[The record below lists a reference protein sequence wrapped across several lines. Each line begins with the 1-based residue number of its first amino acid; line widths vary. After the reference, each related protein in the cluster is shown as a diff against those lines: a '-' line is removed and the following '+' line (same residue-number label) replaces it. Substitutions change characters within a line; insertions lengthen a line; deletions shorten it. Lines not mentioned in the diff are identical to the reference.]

1 MGHYH
6 NKAHWRSGVKPRVIT
21 WPHWKG
27 SNLKTLKTKASW
39 WKYHKIV
46 WLWELIVKKQMII
59 EAKNLIRDNHNLLWK
74 QVITFY
80 PDGKWLWVSLRLL
93 LQAIILWWDASA
105 LNSSK
110 KKKKKVEIRNNVNS
124 TSIKKF
130 HALLSSVLWPFSCW
144 LMVFKCSLVAS
155 SGVFNIYWACIR
167 TSCCCRNLSI

>member
-1 MGHYH
+1 MVT
-6 NKAHWRSGVKPRVIT
+6 NKGGGQSSGEMAGASGLEEGPNGEAHWRSGVKPRVIT

-39 WKYHKIV
+39 WKYHKTV

-93 LQAIILWWDASA
+93 LQAIILWWDASV

-110 KKKKKVEIRNNVNS
+110 KKKKCGNS
-124 TSIKKF
+124 K
-130 HALLSSVLWPFSCW
+130 
-144 LMVFKCSLVAS
+144 
-155 SGVFNIYWACIR
+155 
-167 TSCCCRNLSI
+167 